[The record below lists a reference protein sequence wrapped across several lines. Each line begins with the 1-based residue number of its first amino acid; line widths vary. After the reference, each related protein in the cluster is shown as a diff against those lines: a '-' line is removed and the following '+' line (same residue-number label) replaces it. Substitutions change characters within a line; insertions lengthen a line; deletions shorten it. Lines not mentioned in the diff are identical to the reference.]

1 MGFFDSDVSRDSVY
15 NTPEDFK
22 SGLADLLSEAK
33 KIYEAKKQ
41 LGFQDYEG
49 ERIADF
55 TPEEEAAMAGIAGL
69 VGEGKKYFDPATDLA
84 KGVADKFTAETAQ
97 EYMSPYQQA
106 VTDVAKRKARE
117 DFDTTLQDIALK
129 SSLGGGRRGTAR
141 AIVEAE
147 GVQDLGQRLSDIQTL
162 GSQSAFQDARKA
174 FEAQKGRERLSGSAL
189 ASLGKQVPEQA
200 LKELTALAGVGEA
213 QRGMDQS
220 GLDLAYQNF
229 LQKQQY
235 PYDVLGQYQSTLYG
249 YPYQSFQTAKG
260 TAQPSGFQNLM
271 GVLNTGRALFPNFGF
286 GYTGG
291 KIGNLAF
298 RSEGGLS
305 GLTAMYQEGTGDK
318 TVGNTVTETTKPKSN
333 KEMITEYLKEMLSG
347 SKDVTKQYGEALK
360 KQQEIANIKKQRL
373 ENRGFMDRL
382 GEFAK
387 GVVEGYDP
395 NKPQTMAGSLA
406 AGAKAVKDEDEILT
420 ERANIEEQLAK
431 GQISLAEA
439 KVKLANLGLKTVTAL
454 DKLTVDPFKFEGPQI
469 NEIETLI
476 SGFVPKPLKSKEYK
490 MYISDVYTQALKEAR
505 LKAYQLNI
513 TDEVKFNQLVKDI
526 AKQLVQGAGSQNKNN
541 ELDSETTTEK
551 PSDKVSDILERMESV
566 AKEVKGM

>member
-1 MGFFDSDVSRDSVY
+1 MGFFDSDVERDLVY
-15 NTPEDFK
+15 ETPEDFK
-22 SGLADLLSEAK
+22 SGLADLLAEAK
-33 KIYEAKKQ
+33 KIYAAKKQ

-84 KGVADKFTAETAQ
+84 KGLSEKFTTDTAQ

-117 DFDTTLQDIALK
+117 DFEQTMQDIGLK
-129 SSLGGGRRGTAR
+129 SALGGGRRGTAR

-249 YPYQSFQTAKG
+249 YPYQAYQTAKG
-260 TAQPSGFQNLM
+260 TSSPSGFQNLM
-271 GVLNTGRALFPNFGF
+271 SVLNTGRALFPNFGF

-305 GLTAMYQEGTGDK
+305 GLTAMYEEGTKDK
-318 TVGNTVTETTKPKSN
+318 TVGSSKAPETITRGTF
-333 KEMITEYLKEMLSG
+333 KEAFTNFLSSQAG
-347 SKDVTKQYGEALK
+347 VGEELK
-360 KQQEIANIKKQRL
+360 KLNKIREELAKKRMERL
-373 ENRGFMDRL
+373 AEKDTFMNRL
-382 GEFAK
+382 GQFAE
-387 GVVEGYDP
+387 GVAEGYDP

-406 AGAKAVKDEDEILT
+406 AGARNVKSPDELQK
-420 ERANIEEQLAK
+420 EEMELQEQIAK
-431 GQISLAEA
+431 GNLSSAQIKAKLAQAGFTGLGSYIKALKDIRPELQFNQASLMSIGKQRYAITNDPNSIKGFSEKLQTAIDNFVKKLPNLGNLNSTQQEQAILAE
-439 KVKLANLGLKTVTAL
+439 L
-454 DKLTVDPFKFEGPQI
+454 DKIMKEDKTSLVGK
-469 NEIETLI
+469 
-476 SGFVPKPLKSKEYK
+476 SGFN
-490 MYISDVYTQALKEAR
+490 TQGQMGK
-505 LKAYQLNI
+505 K
-513 TDEVKFNQLVKDI
+513 K
-526 AKQLVQGAGSQNKNN
+526 
-541 ELDSETTTEK
+541 
-551 PSDKVSDILERMESV
+551 
-566 AKEVKGM
+566 AKEIRDIHTS